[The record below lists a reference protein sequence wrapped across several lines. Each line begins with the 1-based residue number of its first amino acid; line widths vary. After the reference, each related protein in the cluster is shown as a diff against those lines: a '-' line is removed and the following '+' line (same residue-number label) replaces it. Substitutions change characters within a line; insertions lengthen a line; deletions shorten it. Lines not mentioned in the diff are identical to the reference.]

1 MTRTRQWLLGAG
13 VAAGML
19 ALLAALL
26 LSLVPSDEELAARAS
41 AELEAALGVP
51 VRVGALHW
59 RLRPTP
65 TVVIE
70 EVATGQPQPIE
81 IKRLTA
87 HLNTSALWQRRMK
100 VDLAVV
106 QGAVLPQLSLRGLGR
121 KPAAAEA
128 GPAREFTL
136 DEVPMARIEFGDV
149 TWISRHGIR
158 VVYEGEADFDAA
170 WRPRTAR
177 LRRPQTSPPADLA
190 LARKGQDDRWEVRS
204 HIGGGTADGELLL
217 HTSGQGG
224 LRLTG
229 QLQPRH
235 IEVASALQAFN
246 RRAIIA
252 GKASGE
258 TTLSASGATAGEL
271 ARSLHTTTSFS
282 MGRSTLLRFD
292 LDKAIRSLGQA
303 HAGQTP
309 LDSVTGQIDT
319 QNTPQGMVVTFS
331 RLQARSGAFSASGK
345 ARVAEL
351 RIQAELA
358 VDLVDGVVGVPLT
371 LSGPLDKV
379 QVSVPASALAG
390 AAAGTAVLP
399 GIGTAIGAR
408 IGAAIG
414 KLFGSEPEPA
424 AGPRPAPGKQ

>member
-1 MTRTRQWLLGAG
+1 M
-13 VAAGML
+13 
-19 ALLAALL
+19 
-26 LSLVPSDEELAARAS
+26 
-41 AELEAALGVP
+41 
-51 VRVGALHW
+51 
-59 RLRPTP
+59 
-65 TVVIE
+65 
-70 EVATGQPQPIE
+70 
-81 IKRLTA
+81 
-87 HLNTSALWQRRMK
+87 
-100 VDLAVV
+100 DLAVV
-106 QGAVLPQLSLRGLGR
+106 QGAVLPQLSLGGLGR
-121 KPAAAEA
+121 KSAAAGAGAGA
-128 GPAREFTL
+128 GPARAFTL
-136 DEVPMARIEFGDV
+136 DEVPLARIEFGEV
-149 TWISRHGIR
+149 TWISRHGVR

-177 LRRPQTSPPADLA
+177 LRRPETSPPADLT
-190 LARKGQDDRWEVRS
+190 LVRQGRDDRWEVRS
-204 HIGGGTADGELLL
+204 RIGGGTADGELQL
-217 HTSGQGG
+217 HTSDQGG

-229 QLQPRH
+229 QLQPRN
-235 IEVASALQAFN
+235 IEAASALQAFN
-246 RRAIIA
+246 RSAIIA

-258 TTLSASGATAGEL
+258 TLLSASGDTADEL
-271 ARSLHTTTSFS
+271 VRSLHTTTSFS
-282 MGRSTLLRFD
+282 MGRSTLLGFD

-319 QNTPQGMVVTFS
+319 QNTPQGMVVTIN

-345 ARVAEL
+345 ARIADR

-371 LSGPLDKV
+371 LSGPLEKV

-424 AGPRPAPGKQ
+424 ARPRPAPGHK